1 MKERH
6 RNGEKEKGLTE
17 SGIRGRHRDRAER
30 KKVEKRKKVVRK
42 WLKCITSRAVDD
54 GGPILRVHRTR
65 IPNSTYMGELVGA

>member
-1 MKERH
+1 MRERH
-6 RNGEKEKGLTE
+6 REGEKEKGLTE
-17 SGIRGRHRDRAER
+17 SGIRGRHRDRAES
-30 KKVEKRKKVVRK
+30 KKLEKRKKVVRK